1 MNEVWLIKLGE
12 NWKNVKTQH
21 LCPFNLYIEMNAEKQ
36 ILGERIRERE
46 THNLLY
52 VLKSISLRVN
62 GRLLLSSV
70 YKHFVQ
76 YKSRG
81 HWKESWQGLK
91 ALCSLDPALAVRTWV
106 WRFIKIWDPG
116 KHYPT
121 EHAYPTESSTL
132 CLIHKSL
139 TVFLAIA
146 LVTGWETAHGFH
158 VHSRS
163 GTSQEVEWKMG
174 LKTSFPKGST
184 HGVHGLE
191 ILHL

>member
-1 MNEVWLIKLGE
+1 MWNLSTYVLSTSILRWMQ
-12 NWKNVKTQH
+12 KNRF
-21 LCPFNLYIEMNAEKQ
+21 LA
-36 ILGERIRERE
+36 ERIRERE
-46 THNLLY
+46 THVLY
-52 VLKSISLRVN
+52 VLKSISLKVN
-62 GRLLLSSV
+62 GRFLLSSV
-70 YKHFVQ
+70 YKHYVR
-76 YKSRG
+76 YESRG

-91 ALCSLDPALAVRTWV
+91 ALCSLDPALAIILAVRIWV
-106 WRFIKIWDPG
+106 WHFIKIPGIPG
-116 KHYPT
+116 KHYPAV
-121 EHAYPTESSTL
+121 HAYPTESSTL

-139 TVFLAIA
+139 TVLLAMA

-158 VHSRS
+158 VQSRS